1 MRRPPAVSPNL
12 ILYFGIVLG
21 LAGLLTALI
30 QGTFSITATALCGAG
45 ILLCA
50 LFVILRPAAVRQ
62 ALGGR
67 QVRYGGSAGLMTL
80 AFLAILILLNILAS
94 RHSLRWDLTAERAYS
109 VSPQAIQILKS
120 LQEPITITG
129 FFLTN
134 DARRE
139 RLRDLLEE
147 YRFYT
152 DKLSFAFV
160 DPDLKPALARK
171 YGMTSYGVLVLER
184 GEKRITT
191 YALDEQ
197 ELISAIWRLSQEE
210 PKTIYFVTGHGE
222 RNPYSFEADGY
233 ATIRQTLERSNYIV
247 KTLNLATITD
257 TVPADAS
264 ALVLANPTG
273 NFTQQERDHFIDY
286 LYHGGKVLWLIDTN
300 AGMVDPYILSDWDV
314 RVRDDLI
321 IEPRNA
327 FFGEFASPI
336 IDRYPEHAITS
347 GLGGRSTLFL
357 YARSLELLQPAPPN
371 ITAKPILQTSSDSW
385 GETKITR
392 DMMAQF
398 DANEDTPGPL
408 TLGAA
413 MEERMY
419 GGRLV
424 IITDADFAAN
434 SVLDSVKDAFANET
448 LFVQA
453 VHWLTEEQNMIAI
466 SARTIEDRPIIL
478 TRPQMRLILY
488 SSTLLLPLIILAAG
502 AAVWWSNR

>member
-1 MRRPPAVSPNL
+1 MRRLPAPAPSV
-12 ILYFGIVLG
+12 ILYSGLVLG
-21 LAGLLTALI
+21 LAGLMAALI
-30 QGTFSITATALCGAG
+30 QGTFSIIAIALCGAG
-45 ILLCA
+45 TLLCV
-50 LFVILRPAAVRQ
+50 LFVILRPAVVRQ
-62 ALGGR
+62 ALRGR
-67 QVRYGGSAGLMTL
+67 QARYGGSAGLMTL
-80 AFLAILILLNILAS
+80 AFLTILILLNILAS

-120 LQEPITITG
+120 LREPITITG

-152 DKLSFAFV
+152 DKLSFEFV

-171 YGMTSYGVLVLER
+171 YDVTSYGVLVLER
-184 GEKRITT
+184 GEKRTTT

-210 PKTIYFVTGHGE
+210 PQTIYFVTGHGE

-233 ATIRQTLERSNYIV
+233 ATIRQTLERNNYIV

-257 TVPADAS
+257 TVPADVS

-300 AGMVDPYILSDWDV
+300 AGMIDPYILSDWDV

-336 IDRYPEHAITS
+336 IDRYPAHAITS
-347 GLGGRSTLFL
+347 GLGGR
-357 YARSLELLQPAPPN
+357 
-371 ITAKPILQTSSDSW
+371 
-385 GETKITR
+385 
-392 DMMAQF
+392 
-398 DANEDTPGPL
+398 
-408 TLGAA
+408 
-413 MEERMY
+413 
-419 GGRLV
+419 
-424 IITDADFAAN
+424 
-434 SVLDSVKDAFANET
+434 
-448 LFVQA
+448 
-453 VHWLTEEQNMIAI
+453 
-466 SARTIEDRPIIL
+466 
-478 TRPQMRLILY
+478 
-488 SSTLLLPLIILAAG
+488 
-502 AAVWWSNR
+502 

>member
-1 MRRPPAVSPNL
+1 MRRLPAPSPN
-12 ILYFGIVLG
+12 IALYAGLVLG
-21 LAGLLTALI
+21 LAGLMAALI
-30 QGTFSITATALCGAG
+30 QGRFSTTALALLGAG
-45 ILLCA
+45 ALLCV
-50 LFVILRPAAVRQ
+50 LFVLLRPAAVRQ
-62 ALGGR
+62 ALRGR
-67 QVRYGGSAGLMTL
+67 QARYGGSAGLMTI
-80 AFLAILILLNILAS
+80 AFLTILVLLNILAG

-109 VSPQAIQILKS
+109 VSPQAIQILKGIH
-120 LQEPITITG
+120 EPITITG

-152 DKLSFAFV
+152 DKLSFEFV
-160 DPDLKPALARK
+160 DPELKPALARK
-171 YGMTSYGVLVLER
+171 YGVTSYGVLVLER
-184 GEKRITT
+184 GDKRTTT

-197 ELISAIWRLSQEE
+197 ELISAIWRLSQDE
-210 PKTIYFVTGHGE
+210 PKTIYFITGHGE
-222 RNPYSFEADGY
+222 RDPYSFEADGY
-233 ATIRQTLERSNYIV
+233 ATIRQTLERNNYIV

-257 TVPADAS
+257 TVPADAA
-264 ALVLANPTG
+264 ALVLANPTTD
-273 NFTQQERDHFIDY
+273 FTQQEREHFIDY

-300 AGMVDPYILSDWDV
+300 AGMIDPYILSDWDV
-314 RVRDDLI
+314 RVREDLV

-347 GLGGRSTLFL
+347 GLGGRSTLLL
-357 YARSLELLQPAPPN
+357 YARSMELLQPAPPN
-371 ITAKPILQTSSDSW
+371 ITAKPILQTSPDSW
-385 GETKITR
+385 GETKLTS

-398 DANEDTPGPL
+398 DEKEDTRGPL
-408 TLGAA
+408 VLGAA
-413 MEERMY
+413 MEESMY

-424 IITDADFAAN
+424 LITDADFAAN
-434 SVLDSVKDAFANET
+434 SVLDSVKDAFANEA

-453 VHWLTEEQNMIAI
+453 VNWLTEEQNMVAI
-466 SARTIEDRPIIL
+466 SARTIEERPIIL
-478 TRPQMRLILY
+478 TRPQMRLVLY